1 MGSLS
6 EGSKNSSLR
15 KDRKISTE
23 SAGKICHSA
32 PGRVNVMSSDHIM
45 RLMVQV
51 TSRCNFVVP
60 LVSPSAPMAMYNF
73 GPVGEQQL
81 VARQKQLAN
90 IIYTEIGHYST
101 FRKVGSKIIN
111 PAFTDQVGTLDRYA
125 QEEPIAEFA
134 EGRLEICL
142 GRPVFDAETQ
152 SIIVPNTTNG
162 HTFSFSMACS
172 SDLSSS
178 NTKKSLAA
186 IHDLSWSVSQSMGVT
201 QSFP

>member
-1 MGSLS
+1 M
-6 EGSKNSSLR
+6 
-15 KDRKISTE
+15 
-23 SAGKICHSA
+23 
-32 PGRVNVMSSDHIM
+32 
-45 RLMVQV
+45 
-51 TSRCNFVVP
+51 
-60 LVSPSAPMAMYNF
+60 
-73 GPVGEQQL
+73 
-81 VARQKQLAN
+81 ARQKQLAN

-111 PAFTDQVGTLDRYA
+111 PAFTDQVGTLDQYA

-142 GRPVFDAETQ
+142 GRPVLDAETQ

-162 HTFSFSMACS
+162 LTFSFSMACS

-178 NTKKSLAA
+178 NAKKSLAA
-186 IHDLSWSVSQSMGVT
+186 IRDLSWSVSQSMGVI